1 MNDSI
6 REITVLS
13 SADGTR
19 TDAVAVEEPLEIRLT
34 HGPADHRQRTV
45 LSVTMRTPGHDR
57 ELAIGHLAVERIIA
71 CPSDVLEVVEDGPNE
86 IRISLHP
93 AVPFDAAQHARSGFT
108 TSSCGVCGKV
118 SIDAILHAIDRLPD
132 EPLPS
137 AEIMMALPERVREA
151 QPLFSRTGGIHASAL
166 LNRGGDIALVREDVG
181 RHNAADKVLGTM
193 FQESAWPLT
202 GYTLFVSGRA
212 SFELVQKAAVAGV
225 SHLAAVGAPSSLAV
239 ELAER
244 VGLTLFGF
252 VRDGRFNRYTTG
264 TA

>member
-6 REITVLS
+6 REITLHS
-13 SADGTR
+13 STDGER
-19 TDAVAVEEPLEIRLT
+19 FDAVAVEEPLEIRLT
-34 HGPADHRQRTV
+34 HGPADHRQRTA
-45 LSVTMRTPGHDR
+45 LTVTMRTPGHDR
-57 ELAIGHLAVERIIA
+57 ELAIGYLAVERVIA
-71 CPSDVLEVVEDGPNE
+71 CTSDVLEVVEDGPNE

-93 AVPFDAAQHARSGFT
+93 NIRFDAARHARSGYT
-108 TSSCGVCGKV
+108 TSSCGVCGKQ
-118 SIDAILHAIDRLPD
+118 SIDAILQSIDRLPND
-132 EPLPS
+132 PLPS
-137 AEIMMALPERVREA
+137 VELLHSLPERVGRV
-151 QPLFSRTGGIHASAL
+151 QPLFACTGGIHASAL
-166 LNRGGDIALVREDVG
+166 INRQGEIALVREDVG
-181 RHNAADKVLGTM
+181 RHNAADKVLGAM

-202 GYTLFVSGRA
+202 GCTLFVSGRA

-264 TA
+264 EA